1 MLKPSL
7 CDYSD
12 AYILVNETINIT
24 EAEANNAAKQLDERN
39 TGVIFKNCTTFTNC
53 ISVINITQVDNAR
66 DLDVVMPVY
75 NLIQYSDN
83 YSKKYGSLW

>member
-24 EAEANNAAKQLDERN
+24 EAEANNAPKQLDERN
-39 TGVIFKNCTTFTNC
+39 TGVIFKNCTPFTNC
-53 ISVINITQVDNAR
+53 ISITNNTQVDNAR
-66 DLDVVMPVY
+66 DLDVVAPVY